1 LSTPVFSH
9 GITLQSGSSL
19 NLNGGRIDM
28 GCGDLD
34 VQGSASLSTGA
45 IRAGRHVTLNGGN
58 LVLGSGTITLSGDW
72 INSGSFI
79 PGTGTVNIVD
89 GCGVSESLMA
99 GDSAFYR
106 FSATTGSGK
115 LLSIA
120 AASTQTFSRYL
131 ELRGTEPNRLA
142 IRSSAAG
149 STAFFSLA
157 SSGSQNISAVDVSD
171 NDASG
176 GQVLVPR
183 EPEAA
188 DSIDAG
194 GNSNWFISL
203 IAEAIP
209 VDTLPTPA
217 LLALA
222 LLLAGLAALNR
233 PGTLLENR
241 RS

>member
-1 LSTPVFSH
+1 
-9 GITLQSGSSL
+9 
-19 NLNGGRIDM
+19 M

-34 VQGSASLSTGA
+34 VLGSASLSDGA

-58 LVLGSGTITLSGDW
+58 FALGSGTITLSGDW
-72 INSGSFI
+72 INAGSFI

-99 GDSAFYR
+99 GDSGFYR

-131 ELRGTEPNRLA
+131 ELRGTEPNRLT
-142 IRSSAAG
+142 IRSSAPG
-149 STAFFSLA
+149 STAFFNLA

-176 GQVLVPR
+176 GQTLVPR

-194 GNSNWFISL
+194 GNSNWFVS
-203 IAEAIP
+203 AIEIPRAVP

-217 LLALA
+217 LLVLA

-241 RS
+241 NP